1 MPRELWSTPAP
12 TRMLSGAFQFRRD
25 HDTLLTL
32 SLPSLRHERDPYTG
46 LVDCAKRIAQ
56 EEGPT
61 ALYRAW
67 WVTMLACIATA
78 FSI

>member
-1 MPRELWSTPAP
+1 MLRQPWNIPAP
-12 TRMLSGAFQFRRD
+12 RRMSLGASQFHRGRGALLIPLLSR
-25 HDTLLTL
+25 
-32 SLPSLRHERDPYTG
+32 LRHERDPYTG
-46 LVDCAKRIAQ
+46 FVDCAKRIAQ

-78 FSI
+78 FST

>member
-1 MPRELWSTPAP
+1 MKLRNTPAQ
-12 TRMLSGAFQFRRD
+12 RKMSLGASQHHRGQDAF
-25 HDTLLTL
+25 LTPWF
-32 SLPSLRHERDPYTG
+32 SRLRHERDPYIG

-78 FSI
+78 FSV